1 MITVISHGTS
11 QKTSKN
17 IMKFEK
23 NTDIFILPDFI
34 RIQLESFHRFIEKG
48 LLEEFKRFPVIRDS
62 SGELSYFLNGKR
74 YRLQEPSFNEQE
86 AIYQAST
93 YSSELYVPAQ
103 ITHTKSEKTKSE
115 IILIGNIPIMTAR
128 GNFIINGAS
137 RVIVNQILRSPGLYY
152 GSELDAQANIT
163 YSCTFISEWGGR
175 LKLEMDNK
183 RRIWVR
189 LSKKRKIP
197 VLLLLLAM
205 GLNWKDLEKL
215 ISRPS
220 LLLSYLSKEKKTP
233 YSSEEAIIELYRHSC
248 SVSGEISFSENIRKE
263 LYHKFFKIRCEIGS
277 IGRLNIN
284 KKLNLD
290 IPEEER
296 FLVPQDLIAAI
307 NSLIEKSFKI
317 VNLDDIDH
325 LKNRRVHLIADMLQS
340 QVRIALNRL
349 KRMIAEVMR
358 VINKRK
364 NLPNPQSLVTP
375 KPLVASF
382 QEFFGS
388 HPLCQFMDQTNPLA
402 EITHK
407 RRISS
412 LGPGGLTQKTAT
424 FNVRDIHPSHYGKIC
439 PIETPEG
446 QNAGLVSSLAI
457 LANINQNGF
466 IESPFL
472 KLHKNEY
479 KQLTG
484 SEHLCSEEEEYYRIT
499 TGEHSRETAEKKGK
513 PTPIR
518 YRQEFSATAF
528 HFLHFRDILPI
539 QYFSIATSLIPFL
552 EHDDANRA
560 LMGSNMQ
567 RQAVPLLRPEKPI
580 VGTGL
585 EGQVALDSA
594 ALVLSKIEG
603 KVHFVDGRNINIR
616 SNIVINEFFSFQLIN
631 YERSNQNTC
640 LHQKPIVKKDDYV
653 KKGELLADASSTLGG
668 EISLGNNILVAY
680 MPWEGYN
687 FEDAVLI
694 NERLIYE
701 DIYTSIHIEKYEIE
715 VNMTSLGPE
724 KITKKIPHLSE
735 YLLRNLDVNGLIL
748 LGSWVKTGDVLVGK
762 LTPRE
767 PGESLRLPEGRL
779 LHAIF
784 GIKASSFFE
793 TCLKVAPGAEGR
805 VIDVRWVESANKLTQ
820 KYIKTVNIYILQKRK
835 IQVGDK
841 IAGRHGNKGVISRIL
856 PREDMPY
863 TQDGTP
869 IDMVLSPLGVPSRM
883 NLGQIFEC
891 LLGLAGESL
900 KKHYRIM
907 PFDERHEREASR
919 KLAFSE
925 LYQAKRFTGHSW
937 LFEPDTPGKSQL
949 FDGRT
954 GQTFENTITV
964 GKAYILKLIHQV
976 DDKIHARSTGPY
988 SMVTQ
993 QPLGG
998 KARRGGQRMGEMEV
1012 WALEGFG
1019 AAYTLQE
1026 LLTRK
1031 SDDMKGRNEALGAI
1045 VTGNLIPKPN
1055 TTPESF
1061 KLLMRELRCLCL
1073 NIHHCSLF
1081 QENLSM
1087 KNIEF

>member
-1 MITVISHGTS
+1 
-11 QKTSKN
+11 
-17 IMKFEK
+17 MKFEK

-48 LLEEFKRFPVIRDS
+48 LLKELQKFPVIRDS
-62 SGELSYFLNGKR
+62 SGELKYFINGKK
-74 YRLQEPSFNEQE
+74 YILQEPSFNEKE
-86 AIYQAST
+86 AIYQALT

-128 GNFIINGAS
+128 GNFIINGAC
-137 RVIVNQILRSPGLYY
+137 RVIVNQILRSPGIYY

-163 YSCTFISEWGGR
+163 YTCTFISEWGGR

-183 RRIWVR
+183 KRIWVR
-189 LSKKRKIP
+189 LNKKRKVP

-205 GLNWKDLEKL
+205 GLNWKDLEQS
-215 ISRPS
+215 IFHPS
-220 LLLSYLSKEKKTP
+220 ILLFYLSKEKKTA
-233 YSSEEAIIELYRHSC
+233 YSPEEALIELYRHCC

-263 LYHKFFKIRCEIGS
+263 LYHKFFKIRCEIGN
-277 IGRLNIN
+277 IGRSNIN

-296 FLVPQDLIAAI
+296 FLVPQDLIGAV
-307 NSLIEKSFKI
+307 NSLIEISFQTM
-317 VNLDDIDH
+317 NLDDIDH
-325 LKNRRVHLIADMLQS
+325 LKNRRVHLIADMLQG
-340 QVRIALNRL
+340 QLRIALNRL

-358 VINKRK
+358 GINKRK

-375 KPLVASF
+375 KPLVATF

-446 QNAGLVSSLAI
+446 QNAGLVASLAT

-466 IESPFL
+466 LESPFL
-472 KLHKNEY
+472 RLHKNEY

-484 SEHLCSEEEEYYRIT
+484 SKYLGSEEEYYKIA
-499 TGEHSRETAEKKGK
+499 TGEHSRETPERKKSK

-518 YRQEFSATAF
+518 YRQEFIATPF
-528 HFLHFRDILPI
+528 HYLHFRDILPI

-567 RQAVPLLRPEKPI
+567 RQAVPLLRPQKPI

-585 EGQVALDSA
+585 EGQVALDSG
-594 ALVLSKIEG
+594 ALILSKIEG
-603 KVHFVDGRNINIR
+603 KVNFVDGRNIMIR
-616 SNIVINEFFSFQLIN
+616 SNILNHYFCFELIT

-640 LHQKPIVKKDDYV
+640 IYQKTVVRKDDSI
-653 KKGELLADASSTLGG
+653 KRGQLLADGSSTLGG
-668 EISLGNNILVAY
+668 EISLGSNILVAY

-701 DIYTSIHIEKYEIE
+701 DIYTSIHIEKYDIE
-715 VNMTSLGPE
+715 VHMTSLGPE

-767 PGESLRLPEGRL
+767 AGESLLLPEGRL

-793 TCLKVAPGAEGR
+793 TSLKVAPGAEGR
-805 VIDVRWVESANKLTQ
+805 VIDVRWIESEDKLNKR
-820 KYIKTVNIYILQKRK
+820 YIKTVNVYILQKRK

-900 KKHYRIM
+900 RKHYRII

-919 KLAFSE
+919 KLIFSE
-925 LYQAKRFTGHSW
+925 LYKAKKLTGHNW

-954 GQTFENTITV
+954 GETFENSITV
-964 GKAYILKLIHQV
+964 GKAYIFKLIHQV

-1026 LLTRK
+1026 LLTIK

-1045 VTGNLIPKPN
+1045 VTGNLIPQPN
-1055 TTPESF
+1055 NTPESF

-1073 NIHHCSLF
+1073 NIKHCTLF
-1081 QENLSM
+1081 QENLSI
-1087 KNIEF
+1087 KNMEF

>member
-1 MITVISHGTS
+1 M
-11 QKTSKN
+11 N
-17 IMKFEK
+17 KFDK

-34 RIQLESFHRFIEKG
+34 RIQLKSFHRFVQKG
-48 LLEEFKRFPVIRDS
+48 LLEEFQKFPVIQDS
-62 SGELSYFLNGKR
+62 TGELKYFIYGKK
-74 YRLQEPSFNEQE
+74 YRLQEPNLNENE

-93 YSSELYVPAQ
+93 YSSELYVPAE
-103 ITHTKSEKTKSE
+103 ITNTSSGKSQSE
-115 IILIGNIPIMTAR
+115 IILLGNIPIMTTR
-128 GNFIINGAS
+128 GAFIINGAY
-137 RVIVNQILRSPGLYY
+137 RVIVNQILRSPGIYY
-152 GSELDAQANIT
+152 GSELDAQANLIYT
-163 YSCTFISEWGGR
+163 CTIISEWGGR

-183 RRIWVR
+183 KRIWIR
-189 LSKKRKIP
+189 LNKKRKVP

-205 GLNWKDLEKL
+205 GLTWKDLKKH

-220 LLLSYLSKEKKTP
+220 ILLSYLSKEKETP
-233 YSSEEAIIELYRHSC
+233 YSSEEAMIELYRHSC
-248 SVSGEISFSENIRKE
+248 SISGEISFSENIRRE
-263 LYHKFFKIRCEIGS
+263 LYHKFFRIRCEIGN

-284 KKLNLD
+284 KKLKLD

-296 FLVPQDLIAAI
+296 FLLPQDIVAAI
-307 NSLIEKSFKI
+307 NYLIEIRFQ
-317 VNLDDIDH
+317 VGNLDDIDH
-325 LKNRRVHLIADMLQS
+325 LKNRRVHLVAEMLQS
-340 QVRIALNRL
+340 QVKIALHRL

-358 VINKRK
+358 GVNKRK
-364 NLPNPQSLVTP
+364 NLPNPQGLVNP
-375 KPLVASF
+375 KPLVATF

-446 QNAGLVSSLAI
+446 PNAGLVASLAT
-457 LANINQNGF
+457 LANINKNGS

-472 KLHKNEY
+472 KLKKSEHRYNNL
-479 KQLTG
+479 LTG
-484 SEHLCSEEEEYYRIT
+484 SRYLCSEEEENYRIA
-499 TGEHSRETAEKKGK
+499 TGEHSRQSSEKNNKL
-513 PTPIR
+513 TPVR
-518 YRQEFSATAF
+518 YKQEFITTVF
-528 HFLHFRDILPI
+528 NNIHFRDISPI

-567 RQAVPLLRPEKPI
+567 RQAVPLLKPEKPI

-585 EGQVALDSA
+585 EAQVALDSGV
-594 ALVLSKIEG
+594 LVISKTTG
-603 KVHFVDGRNINIR
+603 KVNFVDGKNIKIQI
-616 SNIVINEFFSFQLIN
+616 SNTLEKFFHLEFIT

-640 LHQKPIVKKDDYV
+640 IHQKTLVQKDDLI
-653 KKGELLADASSTLGG
+653 KKGQLLADGSSTLGG
-668 EISLGNNILVAY
+668 EISLGKNILVAY

-715 VNMTSLGPE
+715 AHITNLGPE
-724 KITKKIPHLSE
+724 KITKKIPHLNE
-735 YLLRNLDVNGLIL
+735 NLLRNLDINGLIK
-748 LGSWVKTGDVLVGK
+748 LGSLTKTGDVLVGK

-784 GIKASSFFE
+784 GVKASSFYE
-793 TCLKVAPGAEGR
+793 TCLKVVAGGEGR
-805 VIDVRWVESANKLTQ
+805 VIDVRWIEHEDKVTK
-820 KYIKTVNIYILQKRK
+820 KHIRTVNVYILQKRK

-841 IAGRHGNKGVISRIL
+841 VAGRHGNKGVVSRIL
-856 PREDMPY
+856 SREDMPY
-863 TQDGTP
+863 LQDGTP
-869 IDMVLSPLGVPSRM
+869 IDMILSPLGVPSRM

-891 LLGLAGESL
+891 LLGLAGNSL
-900 KKHYRIM
+900 NKHYRIM

-919 KLAFSE
+919 KLVFSE
-925 LYQAKRFTGHSW
+925 LFQAKNFTGHNW
-937 LFEPDTPGKSQL
+937 LFEPDTPGKSKL

-954 GQTFENTITV
+954 GEAFENSITV

-1026 LLTRK
+1026 LLTIK
-1031 SDDMKGRNEALGAI
+1031 SDDMKGRNETLGAI
-1045 VTGNLIPKPN
+1045 ITGNSIPEPN

-1073 NIHHCSLF
+1073 SIEHCSLF
-1081 QENLSM
+1081 QENLHVNSM
-1087 KNIEF
+1087 EF

>member
-1 MITVISHGTS
+1 VILNGTS
-11 QKTSKN
+11 QQSLKN
-17 IMKFEK
+17 MTKFDK

-34 RIQLESFHRFIEKG
+34 RIQLKSFHRFIQKG
-48 LLEEFKRFPVIRDS
+48 LLEEFKKFPVIQDS
-62 SGELSYFLNGKR
+62 TGELQYYIYGKQ
-74 YRLQEPSFNEQE
+74 YRLQEPSIDEQE

-93 YSSELYVPAQ
+93 YSSELYVPAE
-103 ITHTKSEKTKSE
+103 IVHTKLVKSQNE
-115 IILIGNIPIMTAR
+115 IILLGNIPIMTAR
-128 GNFIINGAS
+128 GTFIINGAC
-137 RVIVNQILRSPGLYY
+137 RVIVNQILRSPGIYY
-152 GSELDAQANIT
+152 GSELDAQANLIYT
-163 YSCTFISEWGGR
+163 CTFISEWGGR

-183 RRIWVR
+183 KRIWVR

-205 GLNWKDLEKL
+205 GLNWKDLEKY

-220 LLLSYLSKEKKTP
+220 ILLSYLGKKKKKL
-233 YSSEEAIIELYRHSC
+233 YCSEEAMIELYRYSC
-248 SVSGEISFSENIRKE
+248 SISGEISFSENIRKE
-263 LYHKFFKIRCEIGS
+263 LYHKFFKIRCEIGT

-284 KKLNLD
+284 KKLKLD

-296 FLVPQDLIAAI
+296 FLLPQDLIAAV
-307 NSLIEKSFKI
+307 NYLIEIGFKI
-317 VNLDDIDH
+317 GSLDDIDH
-325 LKNRRVHLIADMLQS
+325 LKNRRVHLVADMLQS
-340 QVRIALNRL
+340 QVKVALNRL
-349 KRMIAEVMR
+349 KRMITEVMR
-358 VINKRK
+358 GVNKRK
-364 NLPNPQSLVTP
+364 NLPNPQTLVNP
-375 KPLVASF
+375 KPLVATF

-424 FNVRDIHPSHYGKIC
+424 FNVRDIHPTHYGKIC

-446 QNAGLVSSLAI
+446 PNAGLVGSLAT
-457 LANINQNGF
+457 LANINKNGF
-466 IESPFL
+466 LESPFY
-472 KLHKNEY
+472 KLTNEFKY
-479 KQLTG
+479 KLITG
-484 SEHLCSEEEEYYRIT
+484 SKYLYSEEEEYFRIA
-499 TGEHSRETAEKKGK
+499 TGEHSRQTLEKKK
-513 PTPIR
+513 SKLTPVR
-518 YRQEFSATAF
+518 YRQEFITTVF
-528 HFLHFRDILPI
+528 NNIHFRDISPI

-567 RQAVPLLRPEKPI
+567 RQAVPLLKPEKPI

-585 EGQVALDSA
+585 EAQVALDSGT
-594 ALVLSKIEG
+594 LVLSKTEG
-603 KVHFVDGRNINIR
+603 KVCFIDGRNIKIIS
-616 SNIVINEFFSFQLIN
+616 SNIFEKLFHHKLLT

-640 LHQKPIVKKDDYV
+640 IHQKALVQ
-653 KKGELLADASSTLGG
+653 KGDFIQKGQLLADGSSTLGG
-668 EISLGNNILVAY
+668 EVCLGKNVLVAY

-694 NERLIYE
+694 NERLTYE
-701 DIYTSIHIEKYEIE
+701 DTYTSIHIEKYEIE
-715 VNMTSLGPE
+715 AHITNLGPE
-724 KITKKIPHLSE
+724 KITKKIPHLNE
-735 YLLRNLDVNGLIL
+735 NVLRNLDINGLIK

-767 PGESLRLPEGRL
+767 AGESLRLPEGRL

-793 TCLKVAPGAEGR
+793 TCLKAVAGTEGR
-805 VIDVRWVESANKLTQ
+805 VIDVRWIEHQDRVTK
-820 KYIKTVNIYILQKRK
+820 KYIKTVNVYILQKRK

-841 IAGRHGNKGVISRIL
+841 VAGRHGNKGVISRIL

-863 TQDGTP
+863 LQDGTS
-869 IDMVLSPLGVPSRM
+869 IDMILSPLGVPSRM

-900 KKHYRIM
+900 SKNYRII
-907 PFDERHEREASR
+907 PFDERYEREASR
-919 KLAFSE
+919 KLVFSE
-925 LYQAKRFTGHSW
+925 LSKAKNLTGNNW
-937 LFEPDTPGKSQL
+937 LFEPDTPGKSRL

-954 GQTFENTITV
+954 GEAFENPITV

-1026 LLTRK
+1026 LLTVK
-1031 SDDMKGRNEALGAI
+1031 SDDMKGRNETLGAI
-1045 VTGNLIPKPN
+1045 ITGNLIPQPN

-1073 NIHHCSLF
+1073 SIEHCRLF
-1081 QENLSM
+1081 QEDLSIKSM
-1087 KNIEF
+1087 EF